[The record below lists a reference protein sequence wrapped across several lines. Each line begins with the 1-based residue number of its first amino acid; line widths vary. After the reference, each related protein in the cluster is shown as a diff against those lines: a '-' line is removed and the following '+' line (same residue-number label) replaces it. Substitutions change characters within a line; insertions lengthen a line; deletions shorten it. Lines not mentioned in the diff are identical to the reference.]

1 MSISAIGPTYM
12 NVDET
17 SGYANPKDELGR
29 DQFLALLVAQLQ
41 HQDPLNPLEGTDFT
55 AQLAQFSSLEQLFA
69 VNESLTGIQEA
80 LSVQENGDVL
90 DYIGKRVKATGNT
103 ILVND
108 GRVESGS
115 YGLDDSADVT
125 VSIYDSNGM
134 EVRRLY
140 PGWQDSGEHELSW
153 DGRDSAGYTVQNG
166 IYTFEIEARD
176 EGGFTLPYRAYLT
189 GDVSGIIY
197 ENDTPYLMI
206 GDKLVAPSN
215 IIEVQKAEA
224 PE

>member
-1 MSISAIGPTYM
+1 MSISAIGSTYM

-41 HQDPLNPLEGTDFT
+41 HQDPLNPLDGTDFT

-69 VNESLTGIQEA
+69 VNESLKGIQEA

-90 DYIGKRVKATGNT
+90 DYIGKTVKATGNT

-108 GRVESGS
+108 GRVASGS
-115 YGLDDSADVT
+115 YGLEDRADVT

-140 PGWQDSGEHELSW
+140 PGRQDSGEHELSW
-153 DGRDSAGYTVQNG
+153 DGRDSAGYMVEDG
-166 IYTFEIEARD
+166 IYTFEIEASD
-176 EGGFTLPYRAYLT
+176 KEGFTVPYNAYLT
-189 GDVSGIIY
+189 GEVTGITY
-197 ENDTPYLMI
+197 ESDTPYLMI
-206 GDKLVAPSN
+206 GNKLVALSN
-215 IIEVQKAEA
+215 IIEVQKAAA